1 MSNNEMGIIIGGV
14 APAIILGLFMVFQK
28 LATRNGAGPGQFLII
43 LGGISAVIGGIL
55 FFAKGEP
62 NFPVTGI
69 LWSILS
75 SACWGI
81 SMAGVAY
88 ALFKFHIPIGKLNP
102 IFNTNTLT
110 SVLIGIIFLGEWSQV
125 EVYRVIAGAI
135 IIITGAIIVSKA

>member
-14 APAIILGLFMVFQK
+14 APAIILGLFMISQK
-28 LATRNGAGPGQFLII
+28 LATRNSAGPGQFLMIM
-43 LGGISAVIGGIL
+43 GGISAVIGGIL
-55 FFAKGEP
+55 YFTQGDLE
-62 NFPVTGI
+62 FPTTGV
-69 LWSILS
+69 LWSVSS

-125 EVYRVIAGAI
+125 EVYRVISGAI
-135 IIITGAIIVSKA
+135 IIIAGAIIVSKS